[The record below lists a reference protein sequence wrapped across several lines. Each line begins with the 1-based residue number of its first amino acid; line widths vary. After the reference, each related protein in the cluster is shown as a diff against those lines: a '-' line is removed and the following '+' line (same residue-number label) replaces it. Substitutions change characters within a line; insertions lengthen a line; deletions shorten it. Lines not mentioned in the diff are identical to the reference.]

1 MGAKRTREREYVL
14 FHLLIFLPMEKI
26 KVLLVEDNDT
36 DALLVVRQLKKEGF
50 DVDHVQVKT
59 REEMEAALN
68 RQDWS
73 LVISDYSLPGFGGND
88 ALDLFKARCLD
99 IPFILVSGTVGED
112 IAVSIMKGG
121 ANDYLMKT
129 HLHRLGPAVKREMEE
144 TQLRRDKKRI
154 ESVLSKTEKRFQRLI
169 QDVHDIVWMGSA
181 DGTQFHIVNP
191 VFSQIYGRPVQELL
205 ENPGLLKEVV
215 YEADKSHVEQM
226 ATHLMTHGACEGEY
240 RIVRPDGEIRWIYDR
255 QYMVIGETTEDSLR
269 GGIISDITGKKQ
281 AEQELIQTKKAAE
294 ESSRLKSALLQ
305 NMSHEFRTPM
315 NGILGFSQILL
326 EELTEEEPRKKA
338 EYICTSG
345 RRLQQTLDSIMFYSQ
360 LTSGI
365 PVKPVSIDLTH
376 LVGECLESFRSCSE
390 EKGLSVQADITPGI
404 RIQSDVFLVQQ
415 GLTNIL
421 DNAFKFTV
429 QGSVTVTADY
439 QDPSQSHVSIR
450 VADTG
455 IGIPEEKHALIF
467 EEFRQAEEGF
477 NRPYEGFGLGLSIA
491 SKSVKLLGGSLS
503 LRSRQE
509 QGSTFTI
516 TLPVSWSGARP
527 DIPERAIG
535 LASIPV
541 PAAKAKAGVPA
552 ILLVEDNEANI
563 ELVKLYLKKGYTV
576 DVARGGEESLDM
588 VRKKPYD
595 CILMDINLGHG
606 MDGIDAI
613 TGIRKLPSYQT
624 VPIIAVTGYTFR
636 NEKDFIISKG
646 ADYYIEKPF
655 KRQDLIGIL
664 SEITGSG

>member
-1 MGAKRTREREYVL
+1 
-14 FHLLIFLPMEKI
+14 
-26 KVLLVEDNDT
+26 
-36 DALLVVRQLKKEGF
+36 
-50 DVDHVQVKT
+50 
-59 REEMEAALN
+59 
-68 RQDWS
+68 
-73 LVISDYSLPGFGGND
+73 
-88 ALDLFKARCLD
+88 
-99 IPFILVSGTVGED
+99 
-112 IAVSIMKGG
+112 
-121 ANDYLMKT
+121 
-129 HLHRLGPAVKREMEE
+129 
-144 TQLRRDKKRI
+144 
-154 ESVLSKTEKRFQRLI
+154 
-169 QDVHDIVWMGSA
+169 
-181 DGTQFHIVNP
+181 
-191 VFSQIYGRPVQELL
+191 
-205 ENPGLLKEVV
+205 
-215 YEADKSHVEQM
+215 
-226 ATHLMTHGACEGEY
+226 
-240 RIVRPDGEIRWIYDR
+240 
-255 QYMVIGETTEDSLR
+255 
-269 GGIISDITGKKQ
+269 
-281 AEQELIQTKKAAE
+281 
-294 ESSRLKSALLQ
+294 
-305 NMSHEFRTPM
+305 
-315 NGILGFSQILL
+315 
-326 EELTEEEPRKKA
+326 
-338 EYICTSG
+338 
-345 RRLQQTLDSIMFYSQ
+345 
-360 LTSGI
+360 
-365 PVKPVSIDLTH
+365 
-376 LVGECLESFRSCSE
+376 
-390 EKGLSVQADITPGI
+390 
-404 RIQSDVFLVQQ
+404 
-415 GLTNIL
+415 LTNIL